1 MQRPIISKTKKTKTK
16 TIKKRPS
23 LATTAKRY
31 NNNNSMK
38 KDLIFPLVV
47 GIIFGAM
54 IMMFWQFTARINNQ
68 NMRLAQLEEFATQNS
83 QTVNDIVG
91 FINQSLPPQEGGT
104 PSATE

>member
-1 MQRPIISKTKKTKTK
+1 MPRKIIIKKS

-23 LATTAKRY
+23 LASSAKGY

-54 IMMFWQFTARINNQ
+54 IMIFWQFTARINNQ
-68 NMRLAQLEEFATQNS
+68 NMRLAQLEEFATKNS
-83 QTVNDIVG
+83 QTVNEIVS
-91 FINQSLPPQEGGT
+91 FINKSLPPQDGT
-104 PSATE
+104 SAPTPAE

>member
-1 MQRPIISKTKKTKTK
+1 MPRQIINKNK

-54 IMMFWQFTARINNQ
+54 IMIFWQFTARINNQ
-68 NMRLAQLEEFATQNS
+68 NMRLAQLEEFATKNS

-91 FINQSLPPQEGGT
+91 FINQSLPPQDG
-104 PSATE
+104 SAAPAVTQ